1 MLALPEIPPHQAGI
15 ISIFKLINY
24 YTIELISI
32 NRYLNQVVNSDIC
45 CPIDMPVPINIF
57 AARVHAHGLGTVV
70 TSYKYDPEVIGIEL
84 LMLTGPF
91 NTLN

>member
-1 MLALPEIPPHQAGI
+1 
-15 ISIFKLINY
+15 
-24 YTIELISI
+24 
-32 NRYLNQVVNSDIC
+32 
-45 CPIDMPVPINIF
+45 MPVPINIF